1 MNNSNNKKL
10 RPIYLMLVI
19 GLTIIP
25 VVLLWSAVSTALDDS
40 VPLIPGTG
48 YRDFSYYDE
57 HLAKVIIKEPTGT
70 KPESKLWWNDGYW
83 WASMYYTPTNA
94 FHIYKLQWGTQTWV
108 DTGVQLDDTRDPDDP
123 KNVKADTLWD
133 ETAQKLYVLS
143 HVYSESPSPVK
154 GSSHARLYRYSYDA
168 VAQTYTL
175 DPGFEGPGYVTVN
188 EDKTETLVLD
198 KDSNGRLW
206 TTFVSKSDSSSTGY
220 ELYMNASDGSDDN
233 WLTKFTLPPGQVP
246 VTATEVLTDDISTL
260 VAYDNQIA
268 VIWTNQTEAVSD
280 TLHVALHNDATSSH
294 TSGWQYFPVTL
305 PAGLNI
311 DDHLSSKSVAVN
323 ASGQLFVAL
332 KLHGGSG
339 TDPEIGMIARDTDG
353 TFSFHKYST
362 TADRDTRPILVLD
375 EDANK
380 VYIFVV
386 GKPGG
391 SQICYKSL
399 DLPAAGQLDTMGDFD
414 AGDCG
419 LSFIEDKTNFYNSIN
434 NPTSMKRNANATT
447 GIVVLASDDDDAT
460 GKYYFHNVMGDPP
473 PVVDVVV
480 PIRSGIDV
488 PVTSTVKATF
498 SKDMNAA
505 TITTGSFIVKGNGGP
520 LSGVVTYNAASKTA
534 TFTPDQ
540 PLASNGTYTV
550 ELTQSIQDAGGQSLN
565 AGIEF
570 GSVRETWQ
578 FVTQG
583 PKVQF
588 DNTGYTVNEAD
599 VATIT
604 VILES
609 PSPEIV
615 TVDYKSAIIPANELP
630 PGTGAAVPGVDYTT
644 VSDTLS
650 FPAGVTSQTFNVTTL
665 NNAIADGQK
674 ALGLELSNPVGSTLG
689 EPYTSTLTIF
699 DDETLTVRFQN
710 AEYTVN
716 EGDGTATIELTLS
729 PASIAPVTVN
739 FSTADGTATAPED
752 YTAVTSQEVKFEAGD
767 TTQSATVSIV
777 NDSLNELNET
787 VSLIL
792 DSQNPAD
799 VVIANSPATL
809 VILDND
815 PEPSVKFKSD
825 KYTVDESAGK
835 VTLEVELSAVSGRQV
850 TVVYETGGGTA
861 TPGVDYEPAMGT
873 LIFEKGQTVQ
883 SFVVNLIDDFIPD
896 TPETFNVG
904 LSDPDGAKLGV
915 PTAAEVTIT
924 DDDTIGVLL
933 PVIIK
938 KAN

>member
-1 MNNSNNKKL
+1 MNSSSNKKL
-10 RPIYLMLVI
+10 RPIYLILVV
-19 GLTIIP
+19 GMTIIP
-25 VVLLWSAVSTALDDS
+25 VILLWSAVSTALVDS
-40 VPLIPGTG
+40 VPLVPGEG
-48 YRDFSYYDE
+48 YRDFSYYDT
-57 HLAKVIIKEPTGT
+57 HLAKQIIKEPTGT

-94 FHIYKLQWGTQTWV
+94 FHIYRLQLSNQTWV

-133 ETAQKLYVLS
+133 EAAQKLYVLS
-143 HVYSESPSPVK
+143 HVYSESPSHVK
-154 GSSHARLYRYSYDA
+154 GASHGRLYRYSYDA

-175 DPGFEGPGYVTVN
+175 DPGFEPGNVTVN

-198 KDSNGRLW
+198 KDSKGRLW
-206 TTFVSKSDSSSTGY
+206 TTFVSKSDSSSTNY
-220 ELYMNASDGSDDN
+220 SVYLNASDGSDDN
-233 WLTKFTLPPGQVP
+233 WLSQSTLPPGQVP
-246 VTATEVLTDDISTL
+246 LTATEVTTDDISTL

-268 VIWTNQTEAVSD
+268 LIWSNQSEAVSD
-280 TLHVALHNDATSSH
+280 TLHLALHNDNSNFD
-294 TSGWQYFPVTL
+294 SGWQYYPVPL
-305 PAGLNI
+305 PGGLEI
-311 DDHLSSKSVAVN
+311 DDHLSSKSIAVN
-323 ASGQLFVAL
+323 ASGQLFAAV
-332 KLHGGSG
+332 KLQGGGAS
-339 TDPEIGMIARDTDG
+339 DPEIVMFARDTDG
-353 TFSFHKYST
+353 SFSYHTYT
-362 TADRDTRPILVLD
+362 TEADNDTRPILILD

-380 VYIFVV
+380 VYIFSV

-399 DLPAAGQLDTMGDFD
+399 DLPGAGNLGTMGDFP
-414 AGDCG
+414 AGDCIN
-419 LSFIEDKTNFYNSIN
+419 SFIEDKTNFYNSIN

-447 GIVVLASDDDDAT
+447 GIVILATDEEN
-460 GKYYFHNVMGDPP
+460 GKFYFHNVMGDPP
-473 PVVDVVV
+473 PVVDVFD

-505 TITTGSFIVKGNGGP
+505 TITPASFVVKGNSGSV
-520 LSGVVTYNAASKTA
+520 SGVVTYNAASKTA

-550 ELTQSIQDAGGQSLN
+550 ELTQAIQDAGGQSLN
-565 AGIEF
+565 EGIEF

-588 DNTGYTVNEAD
+588 DNTGYTVNEGD

-604 VILES
+604 VTLES

-644 VSDTLS
+644 VSDTLA
-650 FPAGVTSQTFNVTTL
+650 FPAGITSQTFNVTTL

-674 ALGLELSNPVGSTLG
+674 ALGLELSNPIGSSLG
-689 EPYTSTLTIF
+689 DPYTSTLTIF

-729 PASIAPVTVN
+729 PESVTPVTVN
-739 FSTADGTATAPED
+739 FSTADGTATAPDD
-752 YTAVTSQEVKFEAGD
+752 YTAVTSYEVKFEAGE
-767 TTQSATVSIV
+767 TTQSATVAIV
-777 NDSLNELNET
+777 DDNLNELNET

-792 DSQNPAD
+792 DSPNPAN

-815 PEPSVKFKSD
+815 PEPTVNFKSD

-873 LIFEKGQTVQ
+873 LIFEIGQTVQ
-883 SFVVNLIDDFIPD
+883 SFEVMLIDDAIPD

-904 LSDPDGAKLGV
+904 LSDPDGATLGS

-924 DDDTIGVLL
+924 DDDSIGVLL